1 MLFCGA
7 GGRFFYL
14 SEAKQFNKNGC
25 DGNHQLYQFTQKKQG
40 GYEKLHKLAE
50 KKLQAGSR
58 YNVIWSSTK
67 DILFK
72 HTFWEGEG
80 YRV

>member
-7 GGRFFYL
+7 GGRVFFI
-14 SEAKQFNKNGC
+14 SETKQFNKNGS

-50 KKLQAGSR
+50 KNYRQAAD
-58 YNVIWSSTK
+58 TM
-67 DILFK
+67 
-72 HTFWEGEG
+72 
-80 YRV
+80 

>member
-14 SEAKQFNKNGC
+14 SEAKQFNKNVR

-58 YNVIWSSTK
+58 YNVI
-67 DILFK
+67 
-72 HTFWEGEG
+72 
-80 YRV
+80 